1 MKNDGH
7 SRESKKPSS
16 KALDHPLNYSK
27 EPLFEIYVTFVP
39 KHHFLFRITRILFHF
54 IFLLSRHSTSYTQ
67 VRRIIV
73 QFYDGNQRGTTTEM
87 IFFPLFHSFGVT
99 KWLLTHL
106 TQSYLVGILKG
117 GTLSSNELV
126 KLIKHQTLIK
136 VKYSL
141 SVSKIYSHKSHFREY
156 FCAF

>member
-87 IFFPLFHSFGVT
+87 IFFSFISFIRSHQVAAHSFDAII
-99 KWLLTHL
+99 
-106 TQSYLVGILKG
+106 S
-117 GTLSSNELV
+117 
-126 KLIKHQTLIK
+126 
-136 VKYSL
+136 
-141 SVSKIYSHKSHFREY
+141 RRY
-156 FCAF
+156 FKRRHIIEQ